1 MHGEYIRG
9 RNRKNAHLNKKKKI
23 YIYRSNV
30 NQQILVLSCGNLL
43 SNGIYPDIQWLF
55 ANQGP
60 RVVQGVVTGLG
71 ADHGSWLFDGDCLYQ
86 WRVCRT
92 VSVLLSRRDKA
103 ADRATDGGVGTRKL
117 KNRETSLKKQQKV
130 FSPTPFEILVRKNV
144 LIWYHHGIFFLQPV
158 IGKTS
163 IVRRDFPC
171 PTNDN
176 FNNSQR
182 LKPLLFFAC
191 KEADKF

>member
-1 MHGEYIRG
+1 M
-9 RNRKNAHLNKKKKI
+9 
-23 YIYRSNV
+23 YRSNV

-43 SNGIYPDIQWLF
+43 FNGIYPDIQWLF

-117 KNRETSLKKQQKV
+117 KNRGTSLKKQQKV

-144 LIWYHHGIFFLQPV
+144 LIWYYHGPFFLQPV

-163 IVRRDFPC
+163 IVRRVFPC

-176 FNNSQR
+176 LNNSRR
-182 LKPLLFFAC
+182 LILLLFFTC
-191 KEADKF
+191 EEADKF

>member
-9 RNRKNAHLNKKKKI
+9 RNRKNAHLNKKKKKK
-23 YIYRSNV
+23 IYRSNV

-144 LIWYHHGIFFLQPV
+144 LIWYHHGIFF
-158 IGKTS
+158 
-163 IVRRDFPC
+163 
-171 PTNDN
+171 
-176 FNNSQR
+176 
-182 LKPLLFFAC
+182 FATC
-191 KEADKF
+191 HRKNLNRAPGFSMPNERQFQQFTKIETATFLCL